1 MEKLIYL
8 SLLLFCLNTTA
19 QIIDM
24 NKYLNPDLSEGQCYS
39 MADSKIYLKDIKSGT
54 VAQQTIIEIGAEK
67 INPLNN
73 TDTESYF
80 FCKVKCRLNNIQHTL
95 WNMQKDKNE
104 NFQNIQGFVCQGL
117 EISDVDLSPT
127 LSIKTTIA
135 KPFEAANSSSEDIR
149 NYLKSITYRLPLT
162 LKNDYIHRFK
172 TSVNLV
178 ASAYINSQNAEL
190 SAAGRY
196 LSTLN
201 FTNEEE
207 SKKLIQ
213 EKVKELSLV
222 QWHKTYEFTDFF
234 KKDNLVNR
242 FMIDNGKF
250 FEFVE
255 F

>member
-1 MEKLIYL
+1 MKYL
-8 SLLLFCLNTTA
+8 FTFSLLLSFYSQA
-19 QIIDM
+19 QVIDM
-24 NKYLNPDLSEGQCYS
+24 NKYLNPDISEGQCYS
-39 MADSKIYLKDIKSGT
+39 QADSKIYLKDIKAGT
-54 VAQQTIIEIGAEK
+54 AGQNAISEIGVEK
-67 INPLNN
+67 LKSLNN

-80 FCKVKCRLNNIQHTL
+80 FCKVKCRLNNNQHTF

-104 NFQNIQGFVCQGL
+104 NFQNLQGFVCHGL

-135 KPFEAANSSSEDIR
+135 KPFEAANSSYSDVR
-149 NYLKSITYRLPLT
+149 NYLKSLSYKLPLT
-162 LKNDYIHRFK
+162 LQREYINRFK
-172 TSVNLV
+172 SNVNLV
-178 ASAYINSQNAEL
+178 SSAYINSQNAEL
-190 SAAGRY
+190 AAAGRY

-201 FTNEEE
+201 FSNEEE

-213 EKVKELSLV
+213 EKVKELSAIN
-222 QWHKTYEFTDFF
+222 WYKTYEFVDFF